1 MSISCNPSTWL
12 CLPCSAVRTCKPG
25 NVSIGLLFELLTKC
39 MEIGIVDSE
48 VSVMSPSTTTA
59 SEPADRS
66 LPYGLQRRPGHATMA
81 ARYAGLV
88 VIIEL
93 GCFCLTWRYVPA
105 KFDTGMQR
113 LPPVLND
120 KSQDCHAADYCH
132 ADASTLVRETAER
145 SFGKRGASDI
155 CNFFSATLV
164 GSASQ
169 MTIDPRVKR
178 RPCHPDCRFV
188 PTRV

>member
-1 MSISCNPSTWL
+1 
-12 CLPCSAVRTCKPG
+12 
-25 NVSIGLLFELLTKC
+25 
-39 MEIGIVDSE
+39 
-48 VSVMSPSTTTA
+48 MSPSTTTA
-59 SEPADRS
+59 SEPADCS
-66 LPYGLQRRPGHATMA
+66 LPYGLQRQPGHATMA

-120 KSQDCHAADYCH
+120 KSQDCHAADYFH

-188 PTRV
+188 PTRG

>member
-1 MSISCNPSTWL
+1 MHGIRYVPS
-12 CLPCSAVRTCKPG
+12 RYG

-39 MEIGIVDSE
+39 MDIGIVDSE
-48 VSVMSPSTTTA
+48 VSVISPSTTTA
-59 SEPADRS
+59 NEPADCS

-88 VIIEL
+88 VIIEP
-93 GCFCLTWRYVPA
+93 GMCLPCMAIRTCKIRHLDATPA
-105 KFDTGMQR
+105 IR
-113 LPPVLND
+113 ARND
-120 KSQDCHAADYCH
+120 KSHDFHAADYFH

-155 CNFFSATLV
+155 CNLFSATLV

-188 PTRV
+188 PTRG

>member
-1 MSISCNPSTWL
+1 M
-12 CLPCSAVRTCKPG
+12 
-25 NVSIGLLFELLTKC
+25 
-39 MEIGIVDSE
+39 GIVESE
-48 VSVMSPSTTTA
+48 YLFLSPLTTTA
-59 SEPADRS
+59 NEPADCS

-93 GCFCLTWRYVPA
+93 GMCLPCMAIRTCKIRHLDATPA
-105 KFDTGMQR
+105 IR
-113 LPPVLND
+113 ARND
-120 KSQDCHAADYCH
+120 KSHDFHAADYFH

-155 CNFFSATLV
+155 CNLFSATLV

-188 PTRV
+188 PTRG